1 MHVDVCHA
9 AEGAFFGLL
18 SHVYRVCMSQHRHAI
33 VAVKLA
39 VHVQLCL
46 SCCQPGQRVDCLCET
61 TCCAACRCCCCRLYK
76 DAMETVA
83 VSGAPELAEELL
95 RWFVEANEAECF
107 AACLYTCYELL
118 RPDVVLEVAWMHKL
132 MDYAM
137 PYMIQTVKEY
147 TGKVDLLMSERK
159 EAKEAVQAQQ
169 DTMQKAQAQA
179 NSFQMLMPLALPA
192 PAVPGMTPDGS
203 FGGAPPA
210 GYGPAAG
217 FTGHP
222 GYGGY

>member
-1 MHVDVCHA
+1 MEPVWCKHFVGILDNPNPA
-9 AEGAFFGLL
+9 
-18 SHVYRVCMSQHRHAI
+18 VY
-33 VAVKLA
+33 
-39 VHVQLCL
+39 
-46 SCCQPGQRVDCLCET
+46 
-61 TCCAACRCCCCRLYK
+61 CRLYK

-95 RWFVEANEAECF
+95 RWFVEAGEAECF

-118 RPDVVLEVAWMHKL
+118 RPDVVMEVAWMNKL

-159 EAKEAVQAQQ
+159 EAKEEQLAQQ
-169 DTMQKAQAQA
+169 DNMQKAQAQA

-192 PAVPGMTPDGS
+192 PQAAGVAPDGGYGAVPPV
-203 FGGAPPA
+203 
-210 GYGPAAG
+210 GYAAAG
-217 FTGHP
+217 FTGQP

>member
-1 MHVDVCHA
+1 
-9 AEGAFFGLL
+9 
-18 SHVYRVCMSQHRHAI
+18 
-33 VAVKLA
+33 
-39 VHVQLCL
+39 
-46 SCCQPGQRVDCLCET
+46 
-61 TCCAACRCCCCRLYK
+61 
-76 DAMETVA
+76 METVA

-95 RWFVEANEAECF
+95 RWFVEAGEAECF

-192 PAVPGMTPDGS
+192 PQAVPGMSADGS

-217 FTGHP
+217 FTGHA